1 MRRLRRIQGFSDGR
15 MEESMKNFFHGPF
28 APPRGMAQ
36 SVKNF
41 SHAAGGNKIFL
52 PHAGMTRKKRKC
64 NSMAGAFFIGN
75 LFRKR
80 QFVCRVKRK

>member
-1 MRRLRRIQGFSDGR
+1 
-15 MEESMKNFFHGPF
+15 MKNFFHDPF

-52 PHAGMTRKKRKC
+52 PHARMKREKHERVIAWRKHFSWGIC
-64 NSMAGAFFIGN
+64 FC
-75 LFRKR
+75 KR
-80 QFVCRVKRK
+80 QFICRVKQK